1 MKNRYRRTYRSG
13 ISTKR
18 LILVGSLLFGTALGV
33 SATSTYAW
41 YSIQERFRVT
51 GLSMTLDYDPMY
63 LQVGKREADGSTTYK
78 TDEKGELVPY
88 TLEDFGQQDIKL
100 GNISNMFHGDYAY
113 GKQFTPYFY
122 SGYSPGGSKGK
133 TAEASKDTYVQMEFN
148 VTAPKNALLYLNP
161 ASEAVPNEP
170 ENSKAAIAHDKD
182 FAELQNVTNAAR
194 VSFYSYSRGGHPFY
208 NIAELGEHEE
218 VSYAGPLDLMGLGRY
233 DVNAENE
240 EIIYGEV
247 GESSLVYTAPLSEDI
262 VVNPKEKRNVFNST
276 HQAPHRMLDEEKSDI
291 RFAKEDA
298 KPLSEFIYDETP
310 GEHPIPIAALPA
322 GEETRVVVSI
332 FLEGWD
338 HDMTEALAYASF
350 DFSLGFVA
358 VFDEAADQYL

>member
-41 YSIQERFRVT
+41 YTIQERFRIT

-63 LQVGKREADGSTTYK
+63 LQVGKREEDGSTTYK
-78 TDEKGELVPY
+78 TDEHGELVPY
-88 TLEDFGQQDIKL
+88 TLKDFGQEDIKL
-100 GNISNMFHGDYAY
+100 GNISNMFHDDYLCD
-113 GKQFTPYFY
+113 KDFTPYFHT
-122 SGYSPGGSKGK
+122 GYVPGGVNGK
-133 TAEASKDTYVQMEFN
+133 TAKASRDTYVQMEFN

-161 ASEAVPNEP
+161 ASEAVPNEA
-170 ENSKAAIAHDKD
+170 ENSKAAIAHDKNFED
-182 FAELQNVTNAAR
+182 LQNVTNAAR

-208 NIAELGEHEE
+208 NIAELGKHEE

-233 DVNAENE
+233 DYNGENQ

-247 GESSLVYTAPLSEDI
+247 GESSLVYTDPLTEDV
-262 VVNPKEKRNVFNST
+262 VVNPGKRRNVFNST
-276 HQAPHRMLDEEKSDI
+276 HQAPNRMLDEEKSDI
-291 RFAKEDA
+291 KFAKEGA

-310 GEHPIPIAALPA
+310 GEHPVPIAALAKDEP
-322 GEETRVVVSI
+322 TRVVISI

-338 HDMTEALAYASF
+338 HDMTEALSYASF